1 MAWSFCAKPCPFLD
15 KHWAQPRHRTM
26 TKNSSNSLT
35 LSIKKVSF
43 QVNYDIPQMQF
54 ISDAR
59 VKRHHLYMLEIIKA
73 QSEEILAIV
82 SLLWWVV
89 VVCTS
94 TKLKWSRWKWA
105 VLCCSSVRQ
114 QNQTS
119 SSLCFILR
127 NHQGKIDVKKYKL
140 AALLALKKP
149 LNENT
154 LFIGL
159 SDEILAIVFLLW

>member
-1 MAWSFCAKPCPFLD
+1 
-15 KHWAQPRHRTM
+15 M

-82 SLLWWVV
+82 SLLW
-89 VVCTS
+89 
-94 TKLKWSRWKWA
+94 
-105 VLCCSSVRQ
+105 
-114 QNQTS
+114 
-119 SSLCFILR
+119 
-127 NHQGKIDVKKYKL
+127 
-140 AALLALKKP
+140 
-149 LNENT
+149 
-154 LFIGL
+154 
-159 SDEILAIVFLLW
+159 